1 MEKIIKPTRR
11 AFRSDRPTISASHK
25 SIFKFLCA
33 FHAFLE
39 LVQPYT
45 QLDDGHDQHD
55 MIRYYYKNN
64 NHNPLHTHT
73 ERKKNE
79 SLELSS
85 SRHHPIT
92 PIKAIF
98 ENNKKYNSSYPDD
111 IFKRKKIAFKT
122 KLRQTKRKFYFF
134 FLLLL
139 SLHTLVQTKRKNP
152 KADSTQ
158 RITWSSFIRPCV
170 VTQHV

>member
-55 MIRYYYKNN
+55 MI
-64 NHNPLHTHT
+64 
-73 ERKKNE
+73 
-79 SLELSS
+79 
-85 SRHHPIT
+85 
-92 PIKAIF
+92 
-98 ENNKKYNSSYPDD
+98 
-111 IFKRKKIAFKT
+111 
-122 KLRQTKRKFYFF
+122 
-134 FLLLL
+134 